1 MPFSELSLRSY
12 GRAFYCSLARRGVAK
27 APFGA
32 PFLGI
37 TPGGLMESNPQI
49 LIVSSELENRRGL
62 NAILCQEGHD
72 TICAS
77 RVSECKEAL
86 QTQNVSLIFCHRPLS
101 DANYRDCV
109 PPTRESS

>member
-32 PFLGI
+32 PLLGI
-37 TPGGLMESNPQI
+37 RPGGLMESNPQI

-62 NAILCQEGHD
+62 HAILCQEGYD
-72 TICAS
+72 TSCAY
-77 RVSECKEAL
+77 RVSEGKEAL
-86 QTQNVSLIFCHRPLS
+86 QTQNVSLIFCDRRLS
-101 DANYRDCV
+101 DANYHDV
-109 PPTRESS
+109 ESATPE